1 MMSGPQSFGFVSGQ
15 KNFTTNK
22 TGGAFKTPPVVSPAF
37 YGQANLVPLRHDNL
51 VSLSAYRYY
60 LHGFAGHVDNVA
72 LALVQQPAARVVN
85 RNGIVL
91 LFARDGYPA
100 VSGENSYLA
109 RFNV

>member
-51 VSLSAYRYY
+51 VALSAYRYY
-60 LHGFAGHVDNVA
+60 VHGFTRRGS
-72 LALVQQPAARVVN
+72 
-85 RNGIVL
+85 IS
-91 LFARDGYPA
+91 FS
-100 VSGENSYLA
+100 VSEASPQT
-109 RFNV
+109 F